1 MGRTSTYEFGGYT
14 VQPIKDTEC
23 EIFFSGKGVDSSAGD
38 DIACSKI
45 EEQLLNSP
53 KFLPKVPSKFLLRVS
68 TAVDS
73 TRSLE

>member
-1 MGRTSTYEFGGYT
+1 M
-14 VQPIKDTEC
+14 K
-23 EIFFSGKGVDSSAGD
+23 FFSVAKGVDSSAGD
-38 DIACSKI
+38 DIARSKI

-53 KFLPKVPSKFLLRVS
+53 KFLPKVPSKVLLRVS